1 MSEKTLDKLIAKLK
15 SEAIDAAEKEAND
28 IIENAKTQA
37 LSILND
43 AQVKSD
49 ELLKNAEKES
59 EANKA
64 KAKGAMKQAARDLTV
79 TLRNDLLNLLGNV
92 LEKEVEKT
100 FTADLIQTAVIKV
113 IENVGSGVALK
124 LPKNLELELAD
135 QIQKRLQTSED
146 IISVTTTTTTTTNSL
161 VNSFSISKTE
171 EGWSYDI
178 SPEEVSNLLN
188 TRLSPKWLD
197 ILKTES

>member
-28 IIENAKTQA
+28 IIENAKTKAQ
-37 LSILND
+37 SILND
-43 AQVKSD
+43 AQIKSD
-49 ELLKNAEKES
+49 EFLKNAENVSK
-59 EANKA
+59 ANHI
-64 KAKGAMKQAARDLTV
+64 KAKGALKQAARDLTV

-92 LEKEVEKT
+92 LEKEVATT
-100 FTADLIQTAVIKV
+100 FTADLIETAVIKV

-124 LPKNLELELAD
+124 LPENLESELAD
-135 QIQKRLQTSED
+135 QIQKRLQASED
-146 IISVTTTTTTTTNSL
+146 ITSVATNNSL

-178 SPEEVSNLLN
+178 SPEEVANLLN
-188 TRLSPKWLD
+188 THLSQKWLD
-197 ILKTES
+197 ILKTDS

>member
-146 IISVTTTTTTTTNSL
+146 IISVTTTNSL

-178 SPEEVSNLLN
+178 SPEEVANLLN
-188 TRLSPKWLD
+188 THFSPKWLD
-197 ILKTES
+197 ILKTEY